1 MSQEHHQGTQ
11 QNQGIWYTYFG
22 KGGAATFA
30 FLWILITLIWI
41 FSVLKW
47 G

>member
-22 KGGAATFA
+22 KGGSAAFA